1 MNVIEAK
8 DLVVRFD
15 GIAVLK
21 KLSWEIEEGKITAL
35 IGPNGSG
42 KTTFIR
48 TLLNI
53 YPYKGLL
60 TVLGCASNKLSNI
73 NLQKIGYMADGQE
86 IPTWMTAKTFF
97 SFCKSMYPTWDDV
110 LCSKMIH
117 DLEIPLHKPITHF
130 SRGMKA
136 KTALIAA
143 LAYKP
148 SLLILDEPFSGLD
161 PKVRDEVIQNI
172 LELVRETQLSVLI
185 SSHDLPEVEQIA
197 DSVGFLFKGKIKEY
211 GSLDTILM
219 RFKRVVV
226 SIPSSIDSKSIS
238 RESWLETSYRENR
251 LEFVESQFDEQELRN
266 WLETNISGSTIT
278 SVTPMSLKD
287 IYLQFSASN

>member
-8 DLVVRFD
+8 DLVVRLD

-73 NLQKIGYMADGQE
+73 NLQQIGYMADRQE
-86 IPTWMTAKTFF
+86 IPSWMTVKTFL

-143 LAYKP
+143 LAYRP

-161 PKVRDEVIQNI
+161 PEVRDEVIQNI

-226 SIPSSIDSKSIS
+226 SISSSIDSKSIS

-266 WLETNISGSTIT
+266 WLETNISGSTIS
-278 SVTPMSLKD
+278 SVTSMSLKD

>member
-1 MNVIEAK
+1 MNIIEAK
-8 DLVVRFD
+8 GLVVRLD

-21 KLSWEIEEGKITAL
+21 KLSWVIEQGKITAL
-35 IGPNGSG
+35 LGPNGSG

-48 TLLNI
+48 TILNI
-53 YPYKGLL
+53 YPYNGEL
-60 TVLGCASNKLSNI
+60 TVLGTPSYKLSNL

-86 IPTWMTAKTFF
+86 IPIWMTPKIFL
-97 SFCKSMYPTWDDV
+97 SFCKSMYPTWDND
-110 LCSKMIH
+110 LCSKMVK
-117 DLEIPLHKPITHF
+117 DLDIPLNKPITFF

-161 PKVRDEVIQNI
+161 PKVRDEVTQNI

-197 DSVGFLFKGKIKEY
+197 DSVGFLFKGKMKAH
-211 GSLDTILM
+211 GSLDALLT
-219 RFKRVVV
+219 RFKRVIV
-226 SIPSSIDSKSIS
+226 SLPSSSYIT
-238 RESWLETSYRENR
+238 RESWLVTSQGANR
-251 LEFVESQFDEQELRN
+251 LEIVESQFEDEELRN
-266 WLETNISGSTIT
+266 WLTTNIPGSTIT
-278 SVTPMSLKD
+278 SVTPMSLKE
-287 IYLQFSASN
+287 IYLQLSAST